1 VSEDFTTRLRLQLRE
16 AALREERRG
25 TLRRAVAV
33 GRPTR
38 PAAAASSAWAAAA
51 AACLVIAVGL
61 WMVGSLRREPAAPSR
76 PRIVADVQLA
86 NALGSSGAAAFGAV
100 WLSDTARGDVLR
112 VDPRTRRVV
121 ARIHVGAEVQL
132 AAGGGSVWAVVDATT
147 GIGPLLRI
155 DPRTNRIAAR
165 IGVRLTAYP
174 GGSGVLVGRQV
185 WVIGQTEAI
194 RVDPARGRIAGT
206 VRARRAFQ
214 FTNAAL
220 LGGQVWLGT
229 GDGRLI
235 RYDDRTGRRLGGAPW
250 RVRGALFPSLG
261 RFVVL
266 GDRTVTLVEPVTGRA
281 LWRSALARAPLRD
294 LQVAA
299 LAGGRAYL
307 VGRDGPAPR
316 DRLLAV
322 DARDGRVAPPLSVP
336 EFGTIGMVGDGGRR
350 VWLLTSGGRVV
361 VVDA

>member
-1 VSEDFTTRLRLQLRE
+1 MSEDFTTRLRLQLRE

-25 TLRRAVAV
+25 PLRRAVAV
-33 GRPTR
+33 RWPTR

-86 NALGSSGAAAFGAV
+86 NALGTSGAAGFGAV

-121 ARIHVGAEVQL
+121 ARIHVGDEVEL
-132 AAGGGSVWAVVDATT
+132 AAGAGSVWAVVDATT

-155 DPRTNRIAAR
+155 DPRTNRVVAR

-174 GGSGVLVGRQV
+174 GGSGLLVGRQV
-185 WVIGQTEAI
+185 WVVGKTEAI
-194 RVDPARGRIAGT
+194 RVDPALGRIAGT
-206 VRARRAFQ
+206 VRAHGAFQ
-214 FTNAAL
+214 FTDFAL

-250 RVRGALFPSLG
+250 RLRGSLFASRG
-261 RFVVL
+261 RLLVV
-266 GDRTVTLVEPVTGRA
+266 GDRTVARVQPVTGRA
-281 LWRSALARAPLRD
+281 LWRSALARAPLVD
-294 LQVAA
+294 PQVEAV
-299 LAGGRAYL
+299 AGGRAYV
-307 VGRDGPAPR
+307 VGQEGPAPR
-316 DRLLAV
+316 DRVLAV
-322 DARDGRVAPPLSVP
+322 DARDGRIAPPLSVP

-361 VVDA
+361 VVDP